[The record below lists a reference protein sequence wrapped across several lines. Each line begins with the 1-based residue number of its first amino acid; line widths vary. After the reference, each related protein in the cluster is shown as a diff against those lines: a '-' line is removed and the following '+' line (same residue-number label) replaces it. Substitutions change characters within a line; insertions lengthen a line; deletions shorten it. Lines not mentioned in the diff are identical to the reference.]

1 MYVHVTLGRTLD
13 IEKEFSDYQ
22 VVQLLKLLDSVTE
35 DEEEPEIT
43 PTFISSF
50 PKIEK

>member
-35 DEEEPEIT
+35 DEEETIPK
-43 PTFISSF
+43 FVSNF
-50 PKIEK
+50 PKIDKE